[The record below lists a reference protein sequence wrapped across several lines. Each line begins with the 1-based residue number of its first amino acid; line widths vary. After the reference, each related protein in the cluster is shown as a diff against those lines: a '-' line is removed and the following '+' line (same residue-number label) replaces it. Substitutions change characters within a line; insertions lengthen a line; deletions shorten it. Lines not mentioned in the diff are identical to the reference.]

1 MRHQRAGKKLGRTA
15 SHRDAMLRNMVT
27 SLFAYG
33 KIRTTDAKAKELR
46 RWADRMITLA
56 KRGDL
61 HARRQALAVVRSKT
75 VVHKL
80 FEEAAQKFGM
90 RSGGYTRIV
99 KIGTRAGDAAPVSLV
114 EFVVSEE
121 EAAAKK
127 KKPAKTGKKVAK
139 PKKEAKTKPEG
150 KETPS
155 EAVSVAAES
164 QAGDTATPPEPATK
178 EAAVGEG
185 PADKKEGE
193 EKA

>member
-15 SHRDAMLRNMVT
+15 SHRDAMFRNMVT

-61 HARRQALAVVRSKT
+61 HARRQVLAVVRSKS

-114 EFVVSEE
+114 EFVISEE

-127 KKPAKTGKKVAK
+127 KKPAKAGKKAAK
-139 PKKEAKTKPEG
+139 PKKGAKAKPEA

-155 EAVSVAAES
+155 EAASEAAGSEVVDS
-164 QAGDTATPPEPATK
+164 ATSPEPAAQ
-178 EAAVGEG
+178 AAAE
-185 PADKKEGE
+185 KKEGE

>member
-1 MRHQRAGKKLGRTA
+1 
-15 SHRDAMLRNMVT
+15 MVT

-61 HARRQALAVVRSKT
+61 HARRQALAVVRSKS

-127 KKPAKTGKKVAK
+127 KKSAKAGKKAAK
-139 PKKEAKTKPEG
+139 PKKESKKKA
-150 KETPS
+150 
-155 EAVSVAAES
+155 
-164 QAGDTATPPEPATK
+164 QAK
-178 EAAVGEG
+178 EAAGEAVAAG
-185 PADKKEGE
+185 SEVEDTAKATEPAGQEAADKKEGE

>member
-1 MRHQRAGKKLGRTA
+1 
-15 SHRDAMLRNMVT
+15 MVT

-61 HARRQALAVVRSKT
+61 HARRQALAVVRSKS

-127 KKPAKTGKKVAK
+127 KKSAKAGKKVAK
-139 PKKEAKTKPEG
+139 PKKESKKKA
-150 KETPS
+150 
-155 EAVSVAAES
+155 
-164 QAGDTATPPEPATK
+164 QAK
-178 EAAVGEG
+178 EAAGEAVAAG
-185 PADKKEGE
+185 SEVEDTAKSTESASQEAADKKEGE